1 MPLCAHF
8 AHFELLPNSLPR
20 AAASTAPNNLPPPP
34 RIIISPRTTLHSR
47 PNKHTHTSFFFST
60 PCDHQIG
67 GARRS
72 RRHRQVSE
80 SAPRSHGVPSRLQ
93 AVTDEA
99 GTTQRWSSTHHP
111 DLAVSFS
118 TAGAWKRAEVWC
130 FLSRFFPPLP
140 LFSVSTDRISAAV
153 N

>member
-20 AAASTAPNNLPPPP
+20 AAASTAPNNLPPALSSPP
-34 RIIISPRTTLHSR
+34 VPLSTHVQT
-47 PNKHTHTSFFFST
+47 NTHTPPSSSPPHVT
-60 PCDHQIG
+60 TRLE
-67 GARRS
+67 ARVGLADTGRLVNPLPAPMGS
-72 RRHRQVSE
+72 HHDCKLSQTRRGQHR
-80 SAPRSHGVPSRLQ
+80 
-93 AVTDEA
+93 DEA
-99 GTTQRWSSTHHP
+99 AHTHP